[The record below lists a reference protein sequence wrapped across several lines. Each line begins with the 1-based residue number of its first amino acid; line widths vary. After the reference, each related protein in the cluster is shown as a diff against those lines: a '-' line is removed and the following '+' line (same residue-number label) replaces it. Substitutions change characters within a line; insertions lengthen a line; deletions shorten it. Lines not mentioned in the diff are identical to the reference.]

1 MFRQM
6 AEDHFILYLMLMSLI
21 GLTLGFFGTLAI
33 YVILAWVEVS
43 RFVYLLSQFPGV
55 T

>member
-6 AEDHFILYLMLMSLI
+6 AEDHFILYLMLMSIL
-21 GLTLGFFGTLAI
+21 GFTLGFIGILVI
-33 YVILAWVEVS
+33 YVALSWQRVGT
-43 RFVYLLSQFPGV
+43 FVLDMLSLGV